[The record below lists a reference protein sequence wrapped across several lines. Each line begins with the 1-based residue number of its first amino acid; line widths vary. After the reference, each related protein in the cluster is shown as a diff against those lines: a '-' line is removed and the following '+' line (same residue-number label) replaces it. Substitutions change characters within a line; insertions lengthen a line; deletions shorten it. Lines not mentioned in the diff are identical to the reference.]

1 RLILARRAR
10 IGMILAVEL
19 GGIRVLWRRRG
30 TIRQRVAKAIAFR
43 RQYPHVLSGERGVVS
58 AAIVDG
64 LGLVH
69 PPSSENGISGL
80 RRLSQ
85 RPRMREHKRHRQR
98 HHNQPSTE
106 ESAHKFLPAL

>member
-1 RLILARRAR
+1 
-10 IGMILAVEL
+10 MILAVEL

-43 RQYPHVLSGERGVVS
+43 RQCPDVLSGERGVVS

-69 PPSSENGISGL
+69 HPSSENGIGGL
-80 RRLSQ
+80 RRLTQ
-85 RPRMREHKRHRQR
+85 RPRMREQKRHRQR
-98 HHNQPSTE
+98 RHNQPRSE
-106 ESAHKFLPAL
+106 PFAHKFLSLSSTLWGKTLYG